1 MELRFRIEADGSLT
15 VSSEKEVFLKNVY
28 PGIDG
33 HSVRALRVRREEAG
47 I

>member
-15 VSSEKEVFLKNVY
+15 VSSEKEVFLKNAY
-28 PGIDG
+28 PHGKQCCL
-33 HSVRALRVRREEAG
+33 LRFP